1 MATLRDIRRRINS
14 VRGTQQITKAMKMVS
29 AAKLRRAQENI
40 LKARPYAY
48 GLREVI
54 GHVAQFINRDLHPLL
69 QLREAKQIGMVVVTA
84 DRGLCGAFNMNILRR
99 AEEEILALKNTGKNV
114 HLIPVGRKARDF
126 FRRKDVA
133 ILGQYYDFFNHLQFA
148 DAQHIGG
155 EIIRLFSLQ
164 KLDKVLMIYNEFKS
178 AIQQKIVVEPLLP
191 LQPQTPVNAGV
202 VIDYIFEPSPD
213 RFLEVLLPKQINIQ
227 MWRILLE
234 SNAAEQGARMTAME
248 MATENAEEMIQSLT
262 LYYNRVRQATIT
274 KELTEIV
281 GGAEALKV

>member
-1 MATLRDIRRRINS
+1 MATLRDIRRRISS
-14 VRGTQQITKAMKMVS
+14 VRSTQQITKAMKMVA

-48 GLREVI
+48 GLQQVI
-54 GHVAQFINRDLHPLL
+54 GHVAQFVNRDLHPLL
-69 QLREAKQIGMVVVTA
+69 RQRTVNRIGMVIVSA
-84 DRGLCGAFNMNILRR
+84 DRGLCGAFNMNIFRR
-99 AEEEILALKNTGKNV
+99 ADEEIKGLRTAGKEIK
-114 HLIPVGRKARDF
+114 LIMLGRKARDY
-126 FRRKDVA
+126 FRKYDLPV
-133 ILGQYYDFFNHLQFA
+133 LGQYYDFFNHLQFA
-148 DAQHIGG
+148 DAQHSGS
-155 EIIRLFSLQ
+155 EIIRLFSTQ
-164 KLDKVLMIYNEFKS
+164 ELDQVLVIYNEFKS
-178 AIQQKIVVEPLLP
+178 AIQQKIIVEQLLP
-191 LQPQTPVNAGV
+191 LQPQSPISTRA
-202 VIDYIFEPSPD
+202 VIDYIFEPSLD
-213 RFLEVLLPKQINIQ
+213 RFLEIILPKQINIQ